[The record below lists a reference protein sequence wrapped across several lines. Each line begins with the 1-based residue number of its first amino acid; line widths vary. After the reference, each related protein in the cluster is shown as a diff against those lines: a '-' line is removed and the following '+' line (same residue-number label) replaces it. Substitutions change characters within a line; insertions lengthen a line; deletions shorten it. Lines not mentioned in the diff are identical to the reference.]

1 MATFTLSGLLRR
13 IRGNY
18 ATIPNYLEMELR
30 YMDAGERGPKAP
42 TLGQGTPGYHSHVIY
57 IVMSSITTSIIV
69 TPSRRSVERTCDD
82 LAIVVLVAVG
92 LIASLT
98 FRDYGLGWDD
108 YTHAEYADLLLR
120 MYGSGFKDTGALSFA
135 NLYMYGGG
143 FDMAA
148 ALLHKVIP
156 LELFETRRLLGAIV
170 GLIGLAVTWRL
181 GRRVGG
187 PLAGLAA
194 LLLLA
199 LCPTFYGHMFMNP
212 KDAPFAV
219 AMVILTLG
227 LVRLAEE
234 YPQPSPRTILIVG
247 LGAGLSIGSRIL
259 GGLGLIYAL
268 VGFVPLLAAEVRNQ
282 GAREATR
289 RFIHVAYVLL
299 PSLILGYLIMGLIW
313 PWSIMEPGNPFGAL
327 NYFSHFFEKPWKEMF
342 DGALVS
348 VPDMPWSYLP
358 TLFALQLPE
367 VLLGLAI
374 VGAVGALVA
383 LTRGDVPARRK
394 TILLIVTLAA
404 TLPLATAMA
413 KRPALYNGIRHF
425 IFVIP
430 PMTVLAGT
438 AFAWG
443 MDWLKENRRHWQPAA
458 VAIFAFG
465 LLLPLS
471 EMIRL
476 HPYEYTHF
484 NHIAGTVR
492 GADDLYMLD
501 YWGLALKQAS
511 DGLREQLAERQ
522 EAAPAGRKWKVA
534 VCGPQRPAQVAL
546 GPDFTIGWD
555 SHAADFAMTLGE
567 FYCKGLLAPVMV
579 EIKRDDVV
587 FARVYDIRGR
597 SISSLLAI
605 PAP

>member
-1 MATFTLSGLLRR
+1 
-13 IRGNY
+13 
-18 ATIPNYLEMELR
+18 
-30 YMDAGERGPKAP
+30 
-42 TLGQGTPGYHSHVIY
+42 
-57 IVMSSITTSIIV
+57 MSSITTSAID
-69 TPSRRSVERTCDD
+69 TPLRRSVERTCDD
-82 LAIVVLVAVG
+82 LAILVLAVIG
-92 LIASLT
+92 LIAGLT

-120 MYGSGFKDTGALSFA
+120 MYGSGFKDTAALSFA

-148 ALLHKVIP
+148 ALLHKIIP
-156 LELFETRRLLGAIV
+156 LDLFETRRLLGAVV

-187 PLAGLAA
+187 PLAGLAT

-219 AMVILTLG
+219 SMMILMLG
-227 LVRLAEE
+227 LVRLAQE
-234 YPQPSPRTILIVG
+234 YPSPSPRTVLIVG
-247 LGAGLSIGSRIL
+247 IGAGLSIGSRIL
-259 GGLGLIYAL
+259 GGLALVYAA
-268 VGFVPLLAAEVRNQ
+268 VGFVPLLLEEIHRQ
-282 GAREATR
+282 GAREAAR
-289 RFIHVAYVLL
+289 RFAHVVYMLL
-299 PSLILGYLIMGLIW
+299 PGLVFGYLVMGLIW
-313 PWSIMEPGNPFGAL
+313 PWSIMEPGNPFQAL
-327 NYFSHFFEKPWKEMF
+327 TYFSNFFEKPWKEMF
-342 DGALVS
+342 GGALVS

-367 VLLGLAI
+367 ILLGLA
-374 VGAVGALVA
+374 AVGVVGTFMSLS
-383 LTRGDVPARRK
+383 RGGVPARRK
-394 TILLIVTLAA
+394 TILLMLTLAA
-404 TLPLATAMA
+404 TLPLVVAMV

-430 PMTVLAGT
+430 PMAVLAGA

-443 MDWLKENRRHWQPAA
+443 MNWLKTNGRSWQPVA
-458 VAIFAFG
+458 VAIFTFG
-465 LLLPLS
+465 LLLPLG

-476 HPYEYTHF
+476 HPYQYTHF
-484 NHIAGTVR
+484 NHVAGTVR
-492 GADDLYMLD
+492 GATDLFMLD

-511 DGLREQLAERQ
+511 DGLREEIVERQ
-522 EAAPAGRKWKVA
+522 EAPPRGRKWKVA

-555 SHAADFAMTLGE
+555 ANAADFAMTLGE
-567 FYCKGLLAPVMV
+567 FYCKGLTAPVMV

>member
-1 MATFTLSGLLRR
+1 
-13 IRGNY
+13 
-18 ATIPNYLEMELR
+18 
-30 YMDAGERGPKAP
+30 
-42 TLGQGTPGYHSHVIY
+42 
-57 IVMSSITTSIIV
+57 MSSITTSAID
-69 TPSRRSVERTCDD
+69 TPARRSVEQTCDD
-82 LAIVVLVAVG
+82 LAILALVVIAI
-92 LIASLT
+92 IASLT

-108 YTHAEYADLLLR
+108 YTHAQYADLLLR
-120 MYGSGFKDTGALSFA
+120 MYGSGFEDTGALSFA

-156 LELFETRRLLGAIV
+156 LELFETRRLLGAAV
-170 GLIGLAVTWRL
+170 GMIGLVVTWRL

-187 PLAGLAA
+187 PLAGLAT

-199 LCPTFYGHMFMNP
+199 LCPTYYGHMFMNP

-219 AMVILTLG
+219 AMVILMLG

-259 GGLGLIYAL
+259 GGLALVYAL
-268 VGFVPLLAAEVRNQ
+268 IGFVPLLLREFDTQ
-282 GAREATR
+282 GTPQAVR
-289 RFIHVAYVLL
+289 RFTHVLYVLM
-299 PSLILGYLIMGLIW
+299 PGLILGYLLMGLIW
-313 PWSIMEPGNPFGAL
+313 PWSILQPGNPFRAL
-327 NYFSHFFEKPWKEMF
+327 TYFSHFFEKPWKEMF

-367 VLLGLAI
+367 VLLALTIAGV
-374 VGAVGALVA
+374 VGAFVA
-383 LTRGDVPARRK
+383 LPRRDVSSRRK
-394 TILLIVTLAA
+394 TILLMLTLAA
-404 TLPLATAMA
+404 TLPLAIAML

-438 AFAWG
+438 AFSQA
-443 MDWLKENRRHWQPAA
+443 MNWLGENRRAWQPAA
-458 VAIFAFG
+458 IAVFSFG
-465 LLLPLS
+465 LLLPLG

-476 HPYEYTHF
+476 HPYQYAHF
-484 NHIAGTVR
+484 NYIAGTVR
-492 GADDLYMLD
+492 TADERYMLD

-511 DGLREQLAERQ
+511 DGLREEIAQRQ
-522 EAAPAGRKWKVA
+522 EVPPRGRKWKVA

-567 FYCKGLLAPVMV
+567 FYCKGLIAPVLV

>member
-1 MATFTLSGLLRR
+1 MLQRIKAFTPHFSITLKLNCAIWMPGNEAQKRHRWATR
-13 IRGNY
+13 
-18 ATIPNYLEMELR
+18 
-30 YMDAGERGPKAP
+30 DAGLPIA
-42 TLGQGTPGYHSHVIY
+42 
-57 IVMSSITTSIIV
+57 MSSITTSTID
-69 TPSRRSVERTCDD
+69 TPTRRSVEQTCDD
-82 LAIVVLVAVG
+82 LALLVLAVVGV
-92 LIASLT
+92 IASIT

-120 MYGSGFKDTGALSFA
+120 MYGSGFKDTSALSFA

-170 GLIGLAVTWRL
+170 GITGLAVTWRL

-219 AMVILTLG
+219 AMVILMLG

-234 YPQPSPRTILIVG
+234 YPAPSPSTILIVG
-247 LGAGLSIGSRIL
+247 VGAGLSLGSRVL
-259 GGLGLIYAL
+259 GGLALLYAMI
-268 VGFVPLLAAEVRNQ
+268 GFVPLLIEEFRTQ
-282 GAREATR
+282 GARETVR
-289 RFIHVAYVLL
+289 RFAHVGYVLL
-299 PSLILGYLIMGLIW
+299 PGLILGYLIMGLIW
-313 PWSIMEPGNPFGAL
+313 PWSVIEPGNPFRAL
-327 NYFSHFFEKPWKEMF
+327 TYFSTFFEKPWKEMF

-358 TLFALQLPE
+358 TLFALQMPE
-367 VLLGLAI
+367 VLLTLAI
-374 VGAVGALVA
+374 PGAIGTFIA
-383 LTRGDVPARRK
+383 LTRNDVPARRK

-404 TLPLATAMA
+404 ILPIAIAIV

-425 IFVIP
+425 VFVIP
-430 PMTVLAGT
+430 PMTVVAAT

-443 MDWLKENRRHWQPAA
+443 IDWLKENRPNWLPLA
-458 VAIFAFG
+458 VAAFVFG
-465 LLLPLS
+465 LLLPLA

-476 HPYEYTHF
+476 HPYQYTYF
-484 NHIAGTVR
+484 NDVAGTVR
-492 GADDLYMLD
+492 KADDLFMLD
-501 YWGLALKQAS
+501 YWGLAFKQAS
-511 DGLREQLAERQ
+511 DGLHEQLAEKH
-522 EAAPAGRKWKVA
+522 ETPPHGRKWKGA

-546 GPDFTIGWD
+546 GPDFSIGWD

-567 FYCKGLLAPVMV
+567 FYCKGLTAPVMV

-597 SISSLLAI
+597 SISSLLSI

>member
-1 MATFTLSGLLRR
+1 
-13 IRGNY
+13 
-18 ATIPNYLEMELR
+18 
-30 YMDAGERGPKAP
+30 
-42 TLGQGTPGYHSHVIY
+42 
-57 IVMSSITTSIIV
+57 MSSITTSAIEA
-69 TPSRRSVERTCDD
+69 PARRSVEKTCDD
-82 LAIVVLVAVG
+82 LAFLVLGVVAVVAG
-92 LIASLT
+92 LT

-170 GLIGLAVTWRL
+170 GVIGLAVTWRL
-181 GRRVGG
+181 ARRVGG

-219 AMVILTLG
+219 AMIVLIMG
-227 LVRLAEE
+227 LVRLIEE
-234 YPQPSPRTILIVG
+234 YPAPSPRTILIVG
-247 LGAGLSIGSRIL
+247 LGAGLSIGCRVL
-259 GGLGLIYAL
+259 GGLALIYAV
-268 VGFVPLLAAEVRNQ
+268 VGFIPLWIAEFRKQ
-282 GAREATR
+282 GPREATH
-289 RFIHVAYVLL
+289 RFAHVVYVLL
-299 PSLILGYLIMGLIW
+299 PGLALGYLVMGLIW
-313 PWSIMEPGNPFGAL
+313 PWSIMEPGHPLEAVT
-327 NYFSHFFEKPWKEMF
+327 YFSHFFEKPWKEMF

-367 VLLGLAI
+367 VLLVLLTA
-374 VGAVGALVA
+374 AVIATFTSLS
-383 LTRGDVPARRK
+383 RIDVTAKRK
-394 TILLIVTLAA
+394 SIMLMLTLAA
-404 TLPLATAMA
+404 TLPLVIAMV

-430 PMTVLAGT
+430 PMAVLGGV
-438 AFAWG
+438 AFARG
-443 MDWLKENRRHWQPAA
+443 MDWLGENRRAWQPAA
-458 VAIFAFG
+458 LAVFAFG

-476 HPYEYTHF
+476 HPYQYTHF

-492 GADDLYMLD
+492 TADNFFMLD

-522 EAAPAGRKWKVA
+522 EVPPQHRKWKVA

-567 FYCKGLLAPVMV
+567 FYCKGLAAPVMV

>member
-1 MATFTLSGLLRR
+1 
-13 IRGNY
+13 
-18 ATIPNYLEMELR
+18 
-30 YMDAGERGPKAP
+30 
-42 TLGQGTPGYHSHVIY
+42 
-57 IVMSSITTSIIV
+57 MSSITTATID
-69 TPSRRSVERTCDD
+69 TPVRRSVERTCDD
-82 LAIVVLVAVG
+82 LAMLALVVVSIVA
-92 LIASLT
+92 AFT

-108 YTHAEYADLLLR
+108 YTHAEYADLLLK
-120 MYGSGFKDTGALSFA
+120 MYGSGFTDTGALSFA

-148 ALLHKVIP
+148 ALLHKIIP

-170 GLIGLAVTWRL
+170 GVIGLGVTWRL

-187 PLAGLAA
+187 PVAGLATV
-194 LLLLA
+194 LLLS

-219 AMVILTLG
+219 AMVILMLG
-227 LVRLAEE
+227 LVRLAQE
-234 YPQPSPRTILIVG
+234 YPNPSPRTILIVG
-247 LGAGLSIGSRIL
+247 IGAGCSIGCRIL
-259 GGLGLIYAL
+259 AGLTLIYA
-268 VGFVPLLAAEVRNQ
+268 VIGFMPLWIDDIRNNGVRESVH
-282 GAREATR
+282 RLL
-289 RFIHVAYVLL
+289 HVLYVLL
-299 PSLILGYLIMGLIW
+299 PGIAFGYLIMGLIW
-313 PWSIMEPGNPFGAL
+313 PWSILEPGNPLRAL
-327 NYFSHFFEKPWKEMF
+327 GYFSTFFEKPWKEMF
-342 DGALVS
+342 DGAMIS

-367 VLLGLAI
+367 VLLTLMFGGIGLTI
-374 VGAVGALVA
+374 VSLS
-383 LTRGDVPARRK
+383 RKDVSSRRK
-394 TILLIVTLAA
+394 TMLLMLTFAA
-404 TLPLATAMA
+404 MLPLVIAMV

-430 PMTVLAGT
+430 PMAVLGGV
-438 AFAWG
+438 AFASL
-443 MDWLKENRRHWQPAA
+443 MDWLRVNHRGAQAAA
-458 VAIFAFG
+458 VAIFSFG
-465 LLLPLS
+465 LMLPLA

-476 HPYEYTHF
+476 HPYQYTHF
-484 NHIAGTVR
+484 NYIAGTVR
-492 GADDLYMLD
+492 QADSLFMLD

-511 DGLREQLAERQ
+511 DALKEQITERQ
-522 EAAPAGRKWKVA
+522 ESPPVGRKWKVA

-567 FYCKGLLAPVMV
+567 FYCKGLTAPVIA

-587 FARVYDIRGR
+587 FARVYDIRGS

>member
-1 MATFTLSGLLRR
+1 
-13 IRGNY
+13 
-18 ATIPNYLEMELR
+18 
-30 YMDAGERGPKAP
+30 
-42 TLGQGTPGYHSHVIY
+42 
-57 IVMSSITTSIIV
+57 MSSVTTSTID
-69 TPSRRSVERTCDD
+69 TPVGRSVERTCDD
-82 LAIVVLVAVG
+82 LAWLALAAVG

-143 FDMAA
+143 FDMTA

-156 LELFETRRLLGAIV
+156 LELFETRRLLGALV
-170 GLIGLAVTWRL
+170 GVIGLAVTWRL

-199 LCPTFYGHMFMNP
+199 LCPTYYGHMFMNP

-219 AMVILTLG
+219 AMVVLMLG

-234 YPQPSPRTILIVG
+234 YPSPSPRTVLIVG
-247 LGAGLSIGSRIL
+247 LGAGLSLGSRVL
-259 GGLGLIYAL
+259 GGLAL
-268 VGFVPLLAAEVRNQ
+268 VYAVAGFVPLFVEEIRSHS
-282 GAREATR
+282 ARDAFR
-289 RFIHVAYVLL
+289 RFAHVVYVLL
-299 PSLILGYLIMGLIW
+299 PGLVLGYLVMGLIW
-313 PWSIMEPGNPFGAL
+313 PWSIMEPGNPFRAL
-327 NYFSHFFEKPWKEMF
+327 TYFSHFFEKPWKEMF

-367 VLLGLAI
+367 VLL
-374 VGAVGALVA
+374 A
-383 LTRGDVPARRK
+383 LTIAGVTGTLVTLSRGDVPARRK
-394 TILLIVTLAA
+394 TILLMLTLAA
-404 TLPLATAMA
+404 TLPLVIAMV

-430 PMTVLAGT
+430 PMTVLAGV

-443 MDWLKENRRHWQPAA
+443 MNWLKDNRRSWQPAA
-458 VAIFAFG
+458 VAVFSFG

-476 HPYEYTHF
+476 HPYQYTHF

-492 GADDLYMLD
+492 AADDLYMLD
-501 YWGLALKQAS
+501 YWGLAFKQAS
-511 DGLREQLAERQ
+511 DGLREQLDERQ
-522 EAAPAGRKWKVA
+522 ETAPKGRKWKVA

-567 FYCKGLLAPVMV
+567 FYCKGLTAPVMV

>member
-1 MATFTLSGLLRR
+1 M
-13 IRGNY
+13 
-18 ATIPNYLEMELR
+18 
-30 YMDAGERGPKAP
+30 
-42 TLGQGTPGYHSHVIY
+42 
-57 IVMSSITTSIIV
+57 
-69 TPSRRSVERTCDD
+69 ERTCDD
-82 LAIVVLVAVG
+82 LAVLVLTAVG
-92 LIASLT
+92 IIAGLT

-108 YTHAEYADLLLR
+108 YTHAEYAELLLR

-148 ALLHKVIP
+148 ALLHKLIP

-170 GLIGLAVTWRL
+170 GVTGLAVTWRL
-181 GRRVGG
+181 ARRVGG
-187 PLAGLAA
+187 PLAGVAS

-199 LCPTFYGHMFMNP
+199 LCPMFYGHMFMNP

-219 AMVILTLG
+219 AMIVLMMG

-234 YPQPSPRTILIVG
+234 YPSPSPRTILIIG
-247 LGAGLSIGSRIL
+247 LGSGLSIGSRVL
-259 GGLGLIYAL
+259 GGLALVYAL
-268 VGFVPLLAAEVRNQ
+268 VGFVPMLREEIRAQ
-282 GAREATR
+282 GRREAVR
-289 RFIHVAYVLL
+289 RLAHVIYVLV
-299 PSLILGYLIMGLIW
+299 PGLILGYLIMGLIW
-313 PWSIMEPGNPFGAL
+313 PWSIIEPRNPFLAL
-327 NYFSHFFEKPWKEMF
+327 TYFSHFFEKPWKEMF

-367 VLLGLAI
+367 VLLAFLIAG
-374 VGAVGALVA
+374 VGGTFMVVSRHDVA
-383 LTRGDVPARRK
+383 ARRK
-394 TILLIVTLAA
+394 TILLMLMLAA
-404 TLPLATAMA
+404 TLPIAIAIV

-430 PMTVLAGT
+430 PMAVLAGVS
-438 AFAWG
+438 FGWL
-443 MDWLKENRRHWQPAA
+443 MDWLGRTKRGWQPALLA
-458 VAIFAFG
+458 AFCFG
-465 LLLPLS
+465 LLLSLA

-476 HPYEYTHF
+476 HPYQYTHF
-484 NHIAGTVR
+484 NYIAGTVR
-492 GADDLYMLD
+492 AADDRFMLD
-501 YWGLALKQAS
+501 YWGLAFKQAS
-511 DGLREQLAERQ
+511 DELREQLADEH
-522 EAAPAGRKWKVA
+522 EVPPKGRTKWKVA

-567 FYCKGLLAPVMV
+567 FYCKGLTAPVMV

-597 SISSLLAI
+597 SISSLLSI

>member
-1 MATFTLSGLLRR
+1 
-13 IRGNY
+13 
-18 ATIPNYLEMELR
+18 
-30 YMDAGERGPKAP
+30 
-42 TLGQGTPGYHSHVIY
+42 
-57 IVMSSITTSIIV
+57 MSSITTSAID
-69 TPSRRSVERTCDD
+69 TPARRSVAQNCDD
-82 LAIVVLVAVG
+82 LALLALAVVGLVA
-92 LIASLT
+92 ALT
-98 FRDYGLGWDD
+98 FHDYGLGWDD

-143 FDMAA
+143 FDMVA

-156 LELFETRRLLGAIV
+156 LELFETRRLVGAVV
-170 GLIGLAVTWRL
+170 GVIGLAVTWRL
-181 GRRVGG
+181 ARRIGG
-187 PLAGLAA
+187 PVAGLAA

-199 LCPTFYGHMFMNP
+199 LCPIFYGHMFMNP

-219 AMVILTLG
+219 AMIVLMMG

-259 GGLGLIYAL
+259 GGLALVYAL
-268 VGFVPLLAAEVRNQ
+268 IGFMPLFIEESRTQ
-282 GAREATR
+282 GAREALR
-289 RFIHVAYVLL
+289 RFVHVLYVLL
-299 PSLILGYLIMGLIW
+299 PGLVLGYLIMGLIW
-313 PWSIMEPGNPFGAL
+313 PWSIIEVGNPFRAL
-327 NYFSHFFEKPWKEMF
+327 TYFSHFFEKPWKELF

-367 VLLGLAI
+367 VML
-374 VGAVGALVA
+374 A
-383 LTRGDVPARRK
+383 LTIAGVVSTFAMLPRPEVPARRK
-394 TILLIVTLAA
+394 TILLMLTLAA
-404 TLPLATAMA
+404 TLPLVVAMV

-425 IFVIP
+425 IFLIP
-430 PMTVLAGT
+430 PMAVLGGL
-438 AFAWG
+438 AF
-443 MDWLKENRRHWQPAA
+443 DWMMSWMKDNRRSWQPVALA
-458 VAIFAFG
+458 VFVFG
-465 LLLPLS
+465 LLLPLG

-476 HPYEYTHF
+476 HPYQYTHF

-492 GADDLYMLD
+492 AADDRFMLD
-501 YWGLALKQAS
+501 YWGLAFKQAS
-511 DGLREQLAERQ
+511 DGLREQLIEKQ
-522 EAAPAGRKWKVA
+522 EVPPPGRKWKVA

-567 FYCKGLLAPVMV
+567 FYCKGLPAPQML
-579 EIKRDDVV
+579 ESKLDDVE

-597 SISSLLAI
+597 SISSLLSV

>member
-1 MATFTLSGLLRR
+1 
-13 IRGNY
+13 
-18 ATIPNYLEMELR
+18 
-30 YMDAGERGPKAP
+30 
-42 TLGQGTPGYHSHVIY
+42 
-57 IVMSSITTSIIV
+57 MSSITTSAIDL
-69 TPSRRSVERTCDD
+69 PLRRSVERTCDD
-82 LAIVVLVAVG
+82 LAMLVLAAVAV
-92 LIASLT
+92 IAGLT

-120 MYGSGFKDTGALSFA
+120 MYGSGFKDTAALSFA

-148 ALLHKVIP
+148 ALLHKIIP
-156 LELFETRRLLGAIV
+156 LELFETRRLLGAVVGIV
-170 GLIGLAVTWRL
+170 GLAVTWRL

-187 PLAGLAA
+187 PLAGLAT

-219 AMVILTLG
+219 AMVILMLG

-234 YPQPSPRTILIVG
+234 YPSPSPRTILIVG

-259 GGLGLIYAL
+259 GGLALIYAL
-268 VGFVPLLAAEVRNQ
+268 VGFMPLLLEEARIQ
-282 GAREATR
+282 GPREAAR
-289 RFIHVAYVLL
+289 RFLHVLYVLL
-299 PSLILGYLIMGLIW
+299 PGLVLGYLVMGLIW
-313 PWSIMEPGNPFGAL
+313 PWSIIEPSNPFQAL
-327 NYFSHFFEKPWKEMF
+327 TYFSHFFEKPWKEMF

-367 VLLGLAI
+367 VLL
-374 VGAVGALVA
+374 ALLFA
-383 LTRGDVPARRK
+383 GIAGTLMSLSRGDVSNRRK
-394 TILLIVTLAA
+394 TILLMLTLAA
-404 TLPLATAMA
+404 TLPLIVAMV

-430 PMTVLAGT
+430 PMTVLAGV

-443 MDWLKENRRHWQPAA
+443 MNWLKDHRRSWQPVALA
-458 VAIFAFG
+458 VFTFG
-465 LLLPLS
+465 LLLPFS

-476 HPYEYTHF
+476 HPYQYTHF

-492 GADDLYMLD
+492 AADDLFMLD
-501 YWGLALKQAS
+501 YWGLAFKQAS
-511 DGLREQLAERQ
+511 DELRDQIVERQ
-522 EAAPAGRKWKVA
+522 EVPPQGRKWKVA

-567 FYCKGLLAPVMV
+567 FYCKGLTAPVMV

>member
-1 MATFTLSGLLRR
+1 
-13 IRGNY
+13 
-18 ATIPNYLEMELR
+18 
-30 YMDAGERGPKAP
+30 
-42 TLGQGTPGYHSHVIY
+42 
-57 IVMSSITTSIIV
+57 MSSITTSAIE
-69 TPSRRSVERTCDD
+69 TPARRSVEKTCDD
-82 LAIVVLVAVG
+82 LAIVVLSAVA
-92 LIASLT
+92 LIAGLT

-156 LELFETRRLLGAIV
+156 LELFETRRLLGAVV
-170 GLIGLAVTWRL
+170 GVIGLAVSWRL

-219 AMVILTLG
+219 AMMILLMG

-234 YPQPSPRTILIVG
+234 YPAPSPRTILIVG
-247 LGAGLSIGSRIL
+247 FGAGLSLGCRVL
-259 GGLGLIYAL
+259 GGLALIYAA
-268 VGFVPLLAAEVRNQ
+268 VGFVPLLLEEVRKQ
-282 GAREATR
+282 GPREAAY
-289 RFIHVAYVLL
+289 RFVHVVYVLL
-299 PSLILGYLIMGLIW
+299 PGLIFGYLVMGLIW
-313 PWSIMEPGNPFGAL
+313 PWSIMEPGHPLEAVT
-327 NYFSHFFEKPWKEMF
+327 YFSHFFEKPWKEMF

-367 VLLGLAI
+367 VLLGL
-374 VGAVGALVA
+374 LVA
-383 LTRGDVPARRK
+383 AVVMSLMSLSRADVAARRK
-394 TILLIVTLAA
+394 TVLLMLTLAA
-404 TLPLATAMA
+404 TLPLVIAMV

-430 PMTVLAGT
+430 PMAVLAGF
-438 AFAWG
+438 AFART
-443 MDWLKENRRHWQPAA
+443 MDWLGEKRRSWQPVALA
-458 VAIFAFG
+458 VFTFG

-476 HPYEYTHF
+476 HPYQYTHF

-492 GADDLYMLD
+492 GADDLFMLD

-511 DGLREQLAERQ
+511 DGLREQLIERQ
-522 EAAPAGRKWKVA
+522 EIPPLNGKWKVA

-555 SHAADFAMTLGE
+555 SQSADFAMTLGE
-567 FYCKGLLAPVMV
+567 FYCKGLTAPVLV

>member
-1 MATFTLSGLLRR
+1 
-13 IRGNY
+13 
-18 ATIPNYLEMELR
+18 
-30 YMDAGERGPKAP
+30 
-42 TLGQGTPGYHSHVIY
+42 
-57 IVMSSITTSIIV
+57 MSSITTSAID
-69 TPSRRSVERTCDD
+69 TPSRRSVARTCDD
-82 LAIVVLVAVG
+82 LAIIVLAAVA

-120 MYGSGFKDTGALSFA
+120 MYGSGFRDTGALSFA

-143 FDMAA
+143 FDMTA

-170 GLIGLAVTWRL
+170 GIVGLAVTWRL

-187 PLAGLAA
+187 PVAGLAA

-219 AMVILTLG
+219 AMVILMLG

-234 YPQPSPRTILIVG
+234 YPSPSPRTVLIVG

-259 GGLGLIYAL
+259 GGLALIYAV
-268 VGFVPLLAAEVRNQ
+268 VGFVPMLLDEMRAR
-282 GAREATR
+282 GGREAIR
-289 RFIHVAYVLL
+289 RFMHVLYVLL
-299 PSLILGYLIMGLIW
+299 PGLILGYLVMGLIW
-313 PWSIMEPGNPFGAL
+313 PWSIIEPGNPFQAAT
-327 NYFSHFFEKPWKEMF
+327 YFSHFFEKPWKEMF

-367 VLLGLAI
+367 ILLALLIAAV
-374 VGAVGALVA
+374 VGTVVA
-383 LTRGDVPARRK
+383 LSRADVTGRRK
-394 TILLIVTLAA
+394 TILLMLTLAA
-404 TLPLATAMA
+404 VLPIMVAIL

-443 MDWLKENRRHWQPAA
+443 MNWLKENRRSWQPVALA
-458 VAIFAFG
+458 VFSFG
-465 LLLPLS
+465 LLLPLG

-476 HPYEYTHF
+476 HPYQYTHF

-492 GADDLYMLD
+492 GADFRYMLD
-501 YWGLALKQAS
+501 YWGLAFKQAS
-511 DGLREQLAERQ
+511 DGLREQLDERH
-522 EAAPAGRKWKVA
+522 EAPPQGRKWKVA

-567 FYCKGLLAPVMV
+567 FYCKGLTAPVMV

>member
-1 MATFTLSGLLRR
+1 
-13 IRGNY
+13 
-18 ATIPNYLEMELR
+18 
-30 YMDAGERGPKAP
+30 
-42 TLGQGTPGYHSHVIY
+42 
-57 IVMSSITTSIIV
+57 MSSITTSAID
-69 TPSRRSVERTCDD
+69 TPSRRSIERTCDD
-82 LAIVVLVAVG
+82 FAILALAAVA

-148 ALLHKVIP
+148 ALL
-156 LELFETRRLLGAIV
+156 LLV
-170 GLIGLAVTWRL
+170 
-181 GRRVGG
+181 
-187 PLAGLAA
+187 
-194 LLLLA
+194 
-199 LCPTFYGHMFMNP
+199 LCPTYYGHMFMNP

-219 AMVILTLG
+219 AMVILMLG

-234 YPQPSPRTILIVG
+234 YPSPSPRTILIVG
-247 LGAGLSIGSRIL
+247 LGAGLSIGSRVL
-259 GGLGLIYAL
+259 GGLALVYAL
-268 VGFVPLLAAEVRNQ
+268 VGFMPLFLEEIHTRS
-282 GAREATR
+282 AREAAH
-289 RFIHVAYVLL
+289 RFIHVVYVLF
-299 PSLILGYLIMGLIW
+299 PGLILGYLVMGLIW
-313 PWSIMEPGNPFGAL
+313 PWSIMQPGNPLQAVT
-327 NYFSHFFEKPWKEMF
+327 YFSHFFEKPWKEMF

-367 VLLGLAI
+367 VLLGLSIAGV
-374 VGAVGALVA
+374 VGAIMSLS
-383 LTRGDVPARRK
+383 RPDIPARRK
-394 TILLIVTLAA
+394 TILLMLTLAA
-404 TLPLATAMA
+404 TLPLAVAMV

-425 IFVIP
+425 VFVIP

-443 MDWLKENRRHWQPAA
+443 MNWLKENRRSWQPAA
-458 VAIFAFG
+458 VAIFSFG
-465 LLLPLS
+465 LLLPLG

-476 HPYEYTHF
+476 HPYQYTHF

-492 GADDLYMLD
+492 AADDLYMLD

-511 DGLREQLAERQ
+511 DGLREEINERQ
-522 EAAPAGRKWKVA
+522 EVPPHGRKWKVA

-567 FYCKGLLAPVMV
+567 FYCNGLTAPVLV

-597 SISSLLAI
+597 SISSLLSI

>member
-1 MATFTLSGLLRR
+1 
-13 IRGNY
+13 
-18 ATIPNYLEMELR
+18 
-30 YMDAGERGPKAP
+30 
-42 TLGQGTPGYHSHVIY
+42 
-57 IVMSSITTSIIV
+57 MSSITTSV
-69 TPSRRSVERTCDD
+69 TETPTQRSAERTCDD
-82 LAIVVLVAVG
+82 LAILVLAAVS
-92 LIASLT
+92 LIAALT

-120 MYGSGFKDTGALSFA
+120 MYRSGFKDTAALSFA

-170 GLIGLAVTWRL
+170 GVIGLAVTWRL

-187 PLAGLAA
+187 PIAGLAA

-199 LCPTFYGHMFMNP
+199 LCPIYYGHMFMNP

-219 AMVILTLG
+219 AMVILMMG

-234 YPQPSPRTILIVG
+234 YPSPSPRTILIIG

-259 GGLGLIYAL
+259 GGLALLYAL
-268 VGFVPLLAAEVRNQ
+268 IGFVPLLIAESHTR
-282 GAREATR
+282 GAREAAR
-289 RFIHVAYVLL
+289 RFFHVLYMLL
-299 PSLILGYLIMGLIW
+299 PGLALGYLIMGLIW
-313 PWSIMEPGNPFGAL
+313 PWSIIQFANPFHAL
-327 NYFSHFFEKPWKEMF
+327 TYFSHFFEKPWKEMF

-358 TLFALQLPE
+358 TLFALQMPE
-367 VLLGLAI
+367 VLLALSIAGVI
-374 VGAVGALVA
+374 GAVVVLP
-383 LTRGDVPARRK
+383 RSDVTARRK
-394 TILLIVTLAA
+394 TILSMLMLAA
-404 TLPLATAMA
+404 TLPIAVAMV

-430 PMTVLAGT
+430 PMAVLAGL

-443 MDWLKENRRHWQPAA
+443 MNWLKENRRGWQPAA
-458 VAIFAFG
+458 LAVFIFG
-465 LLLPLS
+465 LLLPLG

-476 HPYEYTHF
+476 HPYQYTHF

-492 GADDLYMLD
+492 GADDRFMLD
-501 YWGLALKQAS
+501 YWGLAFKQAS
-511 DGLREQLAERQ
+511 DALREQLAEKQ
-522 EAAPAGRKWKVA
+522 EVPPHGRKWKVA

-567 FYCKGLLAPVMV
+567 FYCKGLSAPVMV

-597 SISSLLAI
+597 SISSLLSI

>member
-1 MATFTLSGLLRR
+1 
-13 IRGNY
+13 
-18 ATIPNYLEMELR
+18 
-30 YMDAGERGPKAP
+30 
-42 TLGQGTPGYHSHVIY
+42 
-57 IVMSSITTSIIV
+57 MSSITTSAIE
-69 TPSRRSVERTCDD
+69 TPARRSLERTCDD
-82 LAIVVLVAVG
+82 LALLVLAIVA
-92 LIASLT
+92 LIAGLT

-120 MYGSGFKDTGALSFA
+120 MYGSGFRDTGALSFA

-156 LELFETRRLLGAIV
+156 LELFETRRLLGAVV
-170 GLIGLAVTWRL
+170 GVIGLAVTWRL

-187 PLAGLAA
+187 PIAGLAA

-199 LCPTFYGHMFMNP
+199 LCPIFYGHMFMNP

-219 AMVILTLG
+219 AMVILMMG

-247 LGAGLSIGSRIL
+247 IGAGLSIGSRIL
-259 GGLGLIYAL
+259 GGLALVYAL
-268 VGFVPLLAAEVRNQ
+268 VGFVPLLIQELRSQ
-282 GAREATR
+282 STREAIH
-289 RFIHVAYVLL
+289 RFVHVLYVLL
-299 PSLILGYLIMGLIW
+299 PGLVLGYLIMGLIW
-313 PWSIMEPGNPFGAL
+313 PWSIIQFDNPFHAL
-327 NYFSHFFEKPWKEMF
+327 TYFSHFFEKPWKEMF

-367 VLLGLAI
+367 VLLALLGAGI
-374 VGAVGALVA
+374 VGTFVVLPR
-383 LTRGDVPARRK
+383 TDVTARRK
-394 TILLIVTLAA
+394 TILLMLMLAA
-404 TLPLATAMA
+404 TLPIAIAIV

-425 IFVIP
+425 IFVVP
-430 PMTVLAGT
+430 PMTILGGVSFAWVMNWLGTNRRNWQPVVLAV
-438 AFAWG
+438 F
-443 MDWLKENRRHWQPAA
+443 
-458 VAIFAFG
+458 IFG
-465 LLLPLS
+465 LLLPLG

-476 HPYEYTHF
+476 HPYQYTHF

-492 GADDLYMLD
+492 GADDRFMLD
-501 YWGLALKQAS
+501 YWGLAFKQAS
-511 DGLREQLAERQ
+511 DGLREQLDERQ
-522 EAAPAGRKWKVA
+522 EVPPHGRKWKVA

-567 FYCKGLLAPVMV
+567 FYCKGLTAPVMV

-597 SISSLLAI
+597 SISNLLSI

>member
-1 MATFTLSGLLRR
+1 
-13 IRGNY
+13 
-18 ATIPNYLEMELR
+18 
-30 YMDAGERGPKAP
+30 
-42 TLGQGTPGYHSHVIY
+42 
-57 IVMSSITTSIIV
+57 MSSITTSVID
-69 TPSRRSVERTCDD
+69 TPTRRSVERICDD
-82 LAIVVLVAVG
+82 LAILVLAVVAIVAG
-92 LIASLT
+92 LT

-120 MYGSGFKDTGALSFA
+120 MYGSGFKDSGALSFA

-156 LELFETRRLLGAIV
+156 LELFETRRLLGAVV
-170 GLIGLAVTWRL
+170 GVIGLAVTWRL

-219 AMVILTLG
+219 AMVILMLG

-259 GGLGLIYAL
+259 GGLALVYAL
-268 VGFVPLLAAEVRNQ
+268 AGFVPLVLEEIKTHGVRQAAQ
-282 GAREATR
+282 
-289 RFIHVAYVLL
+289 RFLHVVYVLV
-299 PSLILGYLIMGLIW
+299 PGLILGYLVMGLIW
-313 PWSIMEPGNPFGAL
+313 PWSIMEPDNPFQAL
-327 NYFSHFFEKPWKEMF
+327 TYFSHFFEKPWKEMF

-367 VLLGLAI
+367 VLL
-374 VGAVGALVA
+374 ALLFAGVIGT
-383 LTRGDVPARRK
+383 LMLLPRGDVAARRK
-394 TILLIVTLAA
+394 TILLMLTSAA
-404 TLPLATAMA
+404 TLPLLIAMV

-438 AFAWG
+438 AFAWA
-443 MDWLKENRRHWQPAA
+443 MNWLGENRRSWQPAA
-458 VAIFAFG
+458 IAIFAFG
-465 LLLPLS
+465 LMLPLA

-476 HPYEYTHF
+476 HPYQYTHF
-484 NHIAGTVR
+484 NYIAGTVR
-492 GADDLYMLD
+492 EADDRFMLD

-511 DGLREQLAERQ
+511 DGLREEINERQ
-522 EAAPAGRKWKVA
+522 EVPPKGRKWKVA

-567 FYCKGLLAPVMV
+567 FYCKGLTAPVLV

>member
-1 MATFTLSGLLRR
+1 
-13 IRGNY
+13 
-18 ATIPNYLEMELR
+18 
-30 YMDAGERGPKAP
+30 
-42 TLGQGTPGYHSHVIY
+42 
-57 IVMSSITTSIIV
+57 MSSVTTSAIE
-69 TPSRRSVERTCDD
+69 TPTQRSVERTSDD
-82 LAIVVLVAVG
+82 LAILVLATVG
-92 LIASLT
+92 LVASLT

-148 ALLHKVIP
+148 ALLHKIIP

-170 GLIGLAVTWRL
+170 GVIGLAVTWRL

-219 AMVILTLG
+219 AMVILMLG

-234 YPQPSPRTILIVG
+234 YPEPSPRTVLIVG

-259 GGLGLIYAL
+259 GGLALVYAL
-268 VGFVPLLAAEVRNQ
+268 VGFVPLFVEEIRIH
-282 GAREATR
+282 GAREAAQ
-289 RFIHVAYVLL
+289 RFVHVLYMLM
-299 PSLILGYLIMGLIW
+299 PGLILGYLVMGLIW
-313 PWSIMEPGNPFGAL
+313 PWSIMEPDHPFQAL
-327 NYFSHFFEKPWKEMF
+327 TYFSHFFEKPWKEMF

-367 VLLGLAI
+367 VLLGLSIAG
-374 VGAVGALVA
+374 VGGGLAALP
-383 LTRGDVPARRK
+383 RRDVSARRK
-394 TILLIVTLAA
+394 TILLMLTSAA
-404 TLPLATAMA
+404 MLPLLIAMV

-430 PMTVLAGT
+430 PMTILAGI

-443 MDWLKENRRHWQPAA
+443 MNWLKENRRSWQPAA
-458 VAIFAFG
+458 LALFSFG
-465 LLLPLS
+465 LMLPLA

-476 HPYEYTHF
+476 HPYQYTHF
-484 NHIAGTVR
+484 NYIAGTVR
-492 GADDLYMLD
+492 GADDLFMLD

-511 DGLREQLAERQ
+511 DGLREQIAERG
-522 EAAPAGRKWKVA
+522 EAPPKGRKWKVA

-567 FYCKGLLAPVMV
+567 FYCKGLTAPVMV

>member
-1 MATFTLSGLLRR
+1 
-13 IRGNY
+13 
-18 ATIPNYLEMELR
+18 
-30 YMDAGERGPKAP
+30 
-42 TLGQGTPGYHSHVIY
+42 
-57 IVMSSITTSIIV
+57 MSSITTSAID
-69 TPSRRSVERTCDD
+69 TPSRRSLERICDD
-82 LAIVVLVAVG
+82 LALAVLAAVA
-92 LIASLT
+92 LIAGLT

-120 MYGSGFKDTGALSFA
+120 MFGSGFTDTSALSFA

-148 ALLHKVIP
+148 ALLHKIIP

-187 PLAGLAA
+187 PVGGLAT

-219 AMVILTLG
+219 AMVILMLG

-234 YPQPSPRTILIVG
+234 YPAPSPRTVLILG

-259 GGLGLIYAL
+259 GGLAL
-268 VGFVPLLAAEVRNQ
+268 VYAMIGFVPLLLEEIQVN
-282 GAREATR
+282 GTREAVH
-289 RFIHVAYVLL
+289 RFAHMVYVLL
-299 PSLILGYLIMGLIW
+299 PGLVFGYLVMGLIW
-313 PWSIMEPGNPFGAL
+313 PWSIMEPGNPFHAL
-327 NYFSHFFEKPWKEMF
+327 TYFSHFFEKPWKEMF

-367 VLLGLAI
+367 ILLGLLTVAI
-374 VGAVGALVA
+374 TGTFLS
-383 LTRGDVPARRK
+383 LSRRDVTPRRK
-394 TILLIVTLAA
+394 TILLMLTFAA
-404 TLPLATAMA
+404 TLPLLIAMV

-430 PMTVLAGT
+430 PMTVLAGA

-443 MDWLKENRRHWQPAA
+443 MDWLKQHHRSWQPAA
-458 VAIFAFG
+458 LAIFAFG
-465 LLLPLS
+465 LLLPLG

-476 HPYEYTHF
+476 HPYQYTHF

-492 GADDLYMLD
+492 SADNLFMLD

-511 DGLREQLAERQ
+511 DGLREELVERQ
-522 EAAPAGRKWKVA
+522 ESPPRGRKWKVA

-546 GPDFTIGWD
+546 GPEFTIGWD
-555 SHAADFAMTLGE
+555 SNAADFAMTLGE
-567 FYCKGLLAPVMV
+567 FYCKGLTAPVMV

-605 PAP
+605 PPP

>member
-1 MATFTLSGLLRR
+1 
-13 IRGNY
+13 
-18 ATIPNYLEMELR
+18 
-30 YMDAGERGPKAP
+30 
-42 TLGQGTPGYHSHVIY
+42 
-57 IVMSSITTSIIV
+57 MSAITTSALD
-69 TPSRRSVERTCDD
+69 TPARRSAERTWDD
-82 LAIVVLVAVG
+82 LAIVVLAAVTLVAG
-92 LIASLT
+92 LT

-148 ALLHKVIP
+148 ALLHKIIP
-156 LELFETRRLLGAIV
+156 LELFETRRLLGAVV
-170 GLIGLAVTWRL
+170 GVIGLAVTWRL
-181 GRRVGG
+181 ARRVGG
-187 PLAGLAA
+187 PLAGLAT

-219 AMVILTLG
+219 SMVILLLG

-234 YPQPSPRTILIVG
+234 YPSPSPRTILIVG
-247 LGAGLSIGSRIL
+247 FGAGLAIGCRIL
-259 GGLGLIYAL
+259 GGLAL
-268 VGFVPLLAAEVRNQ
+268 VYAVVGFIPLLIEEYRTQ
-282 GAREATR
+282 GPREAAH
-289 RFIHVAYVLL
+289 RFGHVVYVLL
-299 PSLILGYLIMGLIW
+299 PGLVFGYLLMGLVW
-313 PWSIMEPGNPFGAL
+313 PWSIMEPSHPFQAL
-327 NYFSHFFEKPWKEMF
+327 TYFSHFFEKPWKEMF

-367 VLLGLAI
+367 VLL
-374 VGAVGALVA
+374 ALLFA
-383 LTRGDVPARRK
+383 GIIGTFMMLSRDNVPARHK
-394 TILLIVTLAA
+394 TIMLMLTMAA
-404 TLPLATAMA
+404 TLPLVIAMV

-425 IFVIP
+425 VFVIP
-430 PMTVLAGT
+430 PMAVLAGV
-438 AFAWG
+438 AFGRG
-443 MDWLKENRRHWQPAA
+443 MTWLKENRRSWQPAA
-458 VAIFAFG
+458 LAAFAFG

-492 GADDLYMLD
+492 SADNFFMLD

-511 DGLREQLAERQ
+511 DGLREELVERQ
-522 EAAPAGRKWKVA
+522 ETAPSGRKWKVA

-555 SHAADFAMTLGE
+555 SNAADFAMTLGE
-567 FYCKGLLAPVMV
+567 FYCKGLTAPVMV

-597 SISSLLAI
+597 SISTLLAI

>member
-1 MATFTLSGLLRR
+1 M
-13 IRGNY
+13 
-18 ATIPNYLEMELR
+18 
-30 YMDAGERGPKAP
+30 P
-42 TLGQGTPGYHSHVIY
+42 T
-57 IVMSSITTSIIV
+57 
-69 TPSRRSVERTCDD
+69 RRSIERNCDD
-82 LAIVVLVAVG
+82 LAFFVLAAVT
-92 LIASLT
+92 LIAGLT

-120 MYGSGFKDTGALSFA
+120 MYGSGFRDTGALSFA

-148 ALLHKVIP
+148 ALLHKLIP

-181 GRRVGG
+181 ARRIGG
-187 PLAGLAA
+187 PLAGIAA

-219 AMVILTLG
+219 AMIILMLG
-227 LVRLAEE
+227 LVRVAEE
-234 YPQPSPRTILIVG
+234 YPAPSPRTVLIVG
-247 LGAGLSIGSRIL
+247 LGAGLSIGSRVL
-259 GGLGLIYAL
+259 GGLALLYAL
-268 VGFVPLLAAEVRNQ
+268 IGFVPLLLEELRTQ
-282 GAREATR
+282 GKREALR
-289 RFIHVAYVLL
+289 RLLHLVYVLL
-299 PSLILGYLIMGLIW
+299 PGLVLGYLVMGLIW
-313 PWSIMEPGNPFGAL
+313 PWSIIEPGHPFQAVT
-327 NYFSHFFEKPWKEMF
+327 YFSHFFEKPWKEMF

-348 VPDMPWSYLP
+348 VPDMPWFYLP

-367 VLLGLAI
+367 VLLALFAAGV
-374 VGAVGALVA
+374 VGAFVA
-383 LTRGDVPARRK
+383 LTRADVPARRK
-394 TILLIVTLAA
+394 TIFLMLTLAA
-404 TLPLATAMA
+404 TLPLAIAMV
-413 KRPALYNGIRHF
+413 KRPALYNGMRHF

-430 PMTVLAGT
+430 PMTVLAGV
-438 AFAWG
+438 AFAKG
-443 MDWLKENRRHWQPAA
+443 MNWLKGHRVSWQPVAL
-458 VAIFAFG
+458 AIFTFG
-465 LLLPLS
+465 LMLPLA

-476 HPYEYTHF
+476 HPYQYTHF
-484 NHIAGTVR
+484 NYIAGTVR
-492 GADDLYMLD
+492 GADARFMLD
-501 YWGLALKQAS
+501 YWGLAFKQAS
-511 DGLREQLAERQ
+511 DGLREQLAEKQ
-522 EAAPAGRKWKVA
+522 EAPPHGRKWKVA

-567 FYCKGLLAPVMV
+567 FYCKGLTAPLMV

-597 SISSLLAI
+597 SISSLLSI

>member
-1 MATFTLSGLLRR
+1 
-13 IRGNY
+13 
-18 ATIPNYLEMELR
+18 
-30 YMDAGERGPKAP
+30 
-42 TLGQGTPGYHSHVIY
+42 
-57 IVMSSITTSIIV
+57 MSSITTSAID
-69 TPSRRSVERTCDD
+69 TPSRRSVERICDD
-82 LAIVVLVAVG
+82 LAILVLGAVA
-92 LIASLT
+92 LIAGLT

-143 FDMAA
+143 FDMVA

-170 GLIGLAVTWRL
+170 GVVGLAVTWRL

-199 LCPTFYGHMFMNP
+199 LCPTYYGHMFMNP

-219 AMVILTLG
+219 AMVILMLG

-259 GGLGLIYAL
+259 GGLALVYAL
-268 VGFVPLLAAEVRNQ
+268 IGFMPLFAAEIRTQ
-282 GAREATR
+282 GVREAAHR
-289 RFIHVAYVLL
+289 LMHVAYVLVPGL
-299 PSLILGYLIMGLIW
+299 VLGYLVMGLIW
-313 PWSIMEPGNPFGAL
+313 PWSIMEPGNPFHAL
-327 NYFSHFFEKPWKEMF
+327 TYFSSFFEKPWKEMF

-367 VLLGLAI
+367 VLLGLLIAGV
-374 VGAVGALVA
+374 VGSLMS
-383 LTRGDVPARRK
+383 LSRSDVSGRRK
-394 TILLIVTLAA
+394 TIFLMLTLAA
-404 TLPLATAMA
+404 TLPLLIAMV

-430 PMTVLAGT
+430 PMTVLAGV
-438 AFAWG
+438 AFARG
-443 MDWLKENRRHWQPAA
+443 KSWLKENRRSWQPAA
-458 VAIFAFG
+458 LGVFSFG
-465 LLLPLS
+465 LLLPLG

-476 HPYEYTHF
+476 HPYQYTHF

-492 GADDLYMLD
+492 SADTLFMLD
-501 YWGLALKQAS
+501 YWGLAFKQAS
-511 DGLREQLAERQ
+511 DGLREQLDERQ
-522 EAAPAGRKWKVA
+522 EAPPHGRKWKVA

-567 FYCKGLLAPVMV
+567 FYCKGLTAPVMV

>member
-1 MATFTLSGLLRR
+1 
-13 IRGNY
+13 
-18 ATIPNYLEMELR
+18 
-30 YMDAGERGPKAP
+30 
-42 TLGQGTPGYHSHVIY
+42 
-57 IVMSSITTSIIV
+57 MSSITTSAID
-69 TPSRRSVERTCDD
+69 TPARRSVERTCDD
-82 LAIVVLVAVG
+82 LAVIVLGAVG

-170 GLIGLAVTWRL
+170 GMIGLAVTWRL
-181 GRRVGG
+181 GRRAGG
-187 PLAGLAA
+187 PLAGLVA

-219 AMVILTLG
+219 AMVILMLG

-234 YPQPSPRTILIVG
+234 YPSPSPRTILIVG

-259 GGLGLIYAL
+259 GGFALIYAL
-268 VGFVPLLAAEVRNQ
+268 IGFMPLFFEEIRSHS
-282 GAREATR
+282 AREAVR
-289 RFIHVAYVLL
+289 RFLHVIHLLL
-299 PSLILGYLIMGLIW
+299 PGLILGYLIMGLIW
-313 PWSIMEPGNPFGAL
+313 PWSIMEPANPFRAL
-327 NYFSHFFEKPWKEMF
+327 TYFSHFFEKPWKEMF

-367 VLLGLAI
+367 VLLALAI
-374 VGAVGALVA
+374 AGVLGTLLS
-383 LTRGDVPARRK
+383 LTRTDVSSRRK
-394 TILLIVTLAA
+394 TILLMLTLAA
-404 TLPLATAMA
+404 TLPLAVAMM

-430 PMTVLAGT
+430 PMTALAGV

-443 MDWLKENRRHWQPAA
+443 MNWLKENHRSWQPAA
-458 VAIFAFG
+458 VAVLTFG

-476 HPYEYTHF
+476 HPYQYTHF

-511 DGLREQLAERQ
+511 DGLREEIAEKK
-522 EAAPAGRKWKVA
+522 ETPPHGRKWKVA

-567 FYCKGLLAPVMV
+567 FYCKGLTAPVMV

>member
-1 MATFTLSGLLRR
+1 
-13 IRGNY
+13 
-18 ATIPNYLEMELR
+18 
-30 YMDAGERGPKAP
+30 
-42 TLGQGTPGYHSHVIY
+42 
-57 IVMSSITTSIIV
+57 MSSITTSAID
-69 TPSRRSVERTCDD
+69 TPLGRSVERTCDD
-82 LAIVVLVAVG
+82 LAILVLAVVA
-92 LIASLT
+92 LIAGLT

-143 FDMAA
+143 FDMTA

-156 LELFETRRLLGAIV
+156 LELFETRRLLGAVV
-170 GLIGLAVTWRL
+170 GVIGLAVTWRL

-219 AMVILTLG
+219 AMVILMLG

-259 GGLGLIYAL
+259 GGLALVYAL
-268 VGFVPLLAAEVRNQ
+268 VGFVPLFVEEVRSQ
-282 GAREATR
+282 GAREAIR
-289 RFIHVAYVLL
+289 RFLHVLYVLT
-299 PSLILGYLIMGLIW
+299 PGLIVGYLVMGLIW
-313 PWSIMEPGNPFGAL
+313 PWSIMEPDNPFQAL
-327 NYFSHFFEKPWKEMF
+327 TYFSHFFEKPWKEMF

-374 VGAVGALVA
+374 AGVGGALAA
-383 LTRGDVPARRK
+383 LPRGDVSARRK
-394 TILLIVTLAA
+394 TILLMLTLAA
-404 TLPLATAMA
+404 TLPLLIAMV

-443 MDWLKENRRHWQPAA
+443 MNRLGDTRRSWQPAA

-465 LLLPLS
+465 LLLPLG

-476 HPYEYTHF
+476 HPYQYTHF

-492 GADDLYMLD
+492 AADDRYMLD

-511 DGLREQLAERQ
+511 DGLREEIADRQ
-522 EAAPAGRKWKVA
+522 EAPPHGRKWKVA

-567 FYCKGLLAPVMV
+567 FYCKGLTAPVLV